1 MQFNPACLQGS
12 GNMSSTNTA
21 TMATTPAEFANNPN
35 PSTAYPDGPPQTGNP
50 WAQQGSVLG
59 LPVYGIYNASLI
71 PVPEAVPNQA
81 SDNAPAI
88 AKKKSAKRSPQ
99 QKSGDNMVLDESAKA
114 EDRFQGLDE
123 EQKLKRQRRLIKNR
137 EAAQQFR
144 QRQKEYIQNLERRV
158 TELNTHVG
166 ETHKHIELL
175 TAENRLLRDQL
186 VYLYNVMRQNLSLT
200 TPPPLSPTAASSP
213 SPFTSAMSSVPP
225 SPSIPPT
232 PPPSPISPFPSGV
245 SIPATNMSAA
255 LSSPT
260 QMLDLSMLG
269 FKGYNMMSDGSISYE
284 MLKAT
289 TTAQG
294 MTQNIPQQNIQ
305 NIPQNITQNL
315 QQQNLNHTLAQ
326 NLQALQNIQNMN
338 QSAQHLQQMTLAT
351 PTSSAQNS
359 PVPTTSSPPSH
370 LSNIPDLGTLKLDM
384 DNAMLLS
391 RYSKASDLNEAQ
403 TVPVFVK
410 SEGTA
415 SL

>member
-1 MQFNPACLQGS
+1 
-12 GNMSSTNTA
+12 
-21 TMATTPAEFANNPN
+21 
-35 PSTAYPDGPPQTGNP
+35 
-50 WAQQGSVLG
+50 
-59 LPVYGIYNASLI
+59 
-71 PVPEAVPNQA
+71 
-81 SDNAPAI
+81 
-88 AKKKSAKRSPQ
+88 
-99 QKSGDNMVLDESAKA
+99 MVLDESAKA
-114 EDRFQGLDE
+114 EDKFQGLDE

-158 TELNTHVG
+158 TELNSHVG

-200 TPPPLSPTAASSP
+200 SPSPLSPTASSP
-213 SPFTSAMSSVPP
+213 SPFTSQLPSSVPP

-232 PPPSPISPFPSGV
+232 PPPSPISPFSG
-245 SIPATNMSAA
+245 NMSLPASNAMASA

-260 QMLDLSMLG
+260 QMIDLSMLG

-284 MLKAT
+284 MLKTA

-294 MTQNIPQQNIQ
+294 MNTQIPQNIPLQHMQ
-305 NIPQNITQNL
+305 NIPQNLT
-315 QQQNLNHTLAQ
+315 HSLAQ

-338 QSAQHLQQMTLAT
+338 QSAQQLQQMTLAT

-359 PVPTTSSPPSH
+359 PVPTPTSPTPQ
-370 LSNIPDLGTLKLDM
+370 LSNIDLGTLKLDM

-391 RYSKASDLNEAQ
+391 RYSKVSDPNEAQ

>member
-1 MQFNPACLQGS
+1 MQFNPACLSGS
-12 GNMSSTNTA
+12 GNMSTNTA
-21 TMATTPAEFANNPN
+21 TMNTTSAEFANNPN
-35 PSTAYPDGPPQTGNP
+35 TPNAYPDGPPQTANP
-50 WAQQGSVLG
+50 WAQQSSVLG

-88 AKKKSAKRSPQ
+88 TKKKSAKRSPQ
-99 QKSGDNMVLDESAKA
+99 PKSDNMVLDDSKA

-158 TELNTHVG
+158 TELNSHVG

-200 TPPPLSPTAASSP
+200 TTPSPLSPTASSP
-213 SPFTSAMSSVPP
+213 SAFTSAMSSSVPP

-232 PPPSPISPFPSGV
+232 PPPSPISPFPSNM
-245 SIPATNMSAA
+245 SLPASNMSAA
-255 LSSPT
+255 INSPT

-284 MLKAT
+284 MLKT
-289 TTAQG
+289 TATAQG
-294 MTQNIPQQNIQ
+294 MQ
-305 NIPQNITQNL
+305 NIPQNLPQGIPQHMNQNIPQNLTHNLTQN
-315 QQQNLNHTLAQ
+315 LAQ

-338 QSAQHLQQMTLAT
+338 QSAQHLQQMTLST

-359 PVPTTSSPPSH
+359 PVPTPTSSPPH
-370 LSNIPDLGTLKLDM
+370 LSTIPDLGTLKLDM

-391 RYSKASDLNEAQ
+391 RYGKANDPNEAQ

-410 SEGTA
+410 SEGSA

>member
-1 MQFNPACLQGS
+1 MQFNPACLQG
-12 GNMSSTNTA
+12 GVNMTTNTA
-21 TMATTPAEFANNPN
+21 TVATTPAEFANNPN
-35 PSTAYPDGPPQTGNP
+35 PPAAYPDGPPQNGNP
-50 WAQQGSVLG
+50 WGQQSSVLG

-81 SDNAPAI
+81 SDNAPA
-88 AKKKSAKRSPQ
+88 KKKSAKRSPQ
-99 QKSGDNMVLDESAKA
+99 QKSDNMVLDESAKA
-114 EDRFQGLDE
+114 EDKFQGLDE

-158 TELNTHVG
+158 TELNSHVG

-200 TPPPLSPTAASSP
+200 SPSPLSPTASSP
-213 SPFTSAMSSVPP
+213 SPFTSQLPSSVPP

-232 PPPSPISPFPSGV
+232 PPPSPISPFSG
-245 SIPATNMSAA
+245 NMSLPASNAMASA

-260 QMLDLSMLG
+260 QMIDLSMLG

-284 MLKAT
+284 MLKTA

-294 MTQNIPQQNIQ
+294 MNTQIPQNIPLQHMQ
-305 NIPQNITQNL
+305 NIPQNLT
-315 QQQNLNHTLAQ
+315 HSLAQ

-338 QSAQHLQQMTLAT
+338 QSAQQLQQMTLAT

-359 PVPTTSSPPSH
+359 PVPTPTSPTPQ
-370 LSNIPDLGTLKLDM
+370 LSNIDLGTLKLDM

-391 RYSKASDLNEAQ
+391 RYSKVSDPNEAQ

>member
-1 MQFNPACLQGS
+1 MQFNPACLSGS
-12 GNMSSTNTA
+12 GNMSTNTA
-21 TMATTPAEFANNPN
+21 TVSTTSAEFANNPN
-35 PSTAYPDGPPQTGNP
+35 PPTAYPDGPPQPGNP
-50 WAQQGSVLG
+50 WAQQSSVLG

-99 QKSGDNMVLDESAKA
+99 QKNDNMVIDDAKA
-114 EDRFQGLDE
+114 EDKFQGLDE

-200 TPPPLSPTAASSP
+200 TTPSPLSPTASS
-213 SPFTSAMSSVPP
+213 SSAFASAMQSSVPP

-232 PPPSPISPFPSGV
+232 PPPSPIAPFPPNMSV
-245 SIPATNMSAA
+245 PATSAMTAA
-255 LSSPT
+255 LSSPS
-260 QMLDLSMLG
+260 QMIDLSMLG
-269 FKGYNMMSDGSISYE
+269 FKGYNMMSDGSISYDV
-284 MLKAT
+284 MK

-294 MTQNIPQQNIQ
+294 MAQ
-305 NIPQNITQNL
+305 NIPQNMPQGL
-315 QQQNLNHTLAQ
+315 PQQNLPQQQHNINNLTQNLAQ
-326 NLQALQNIQNMN
+326 NLQTLQNIQNMN
-338 QSAQHLQQMTLAT
+338 QSAQHLGQMTLNT

-359 PVPTTSSPPSH
+359 PVPTPTSSPPN
-370 LSNIPDLGTLKLDM
+370 LSSIPDLGTLKLDL
-384 DNAMLLS
+384 DNAMLLG
-391 RYSKASDLNEAQ
+391 RYSKASDPNEAQ